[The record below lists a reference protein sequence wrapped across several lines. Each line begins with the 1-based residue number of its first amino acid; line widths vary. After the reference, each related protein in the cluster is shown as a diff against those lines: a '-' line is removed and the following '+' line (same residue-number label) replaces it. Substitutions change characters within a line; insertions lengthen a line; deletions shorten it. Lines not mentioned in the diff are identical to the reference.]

1 MKFLSAILA
10 ISPIFLLFQVARA
23 QQQQQPTKWTLTTA
37 DFQTKQVDLSSIDDA
52 GVRVNDQSGSP
63 PRLVKWDELVLLDR
77 ALESKSAS
85 GKFVVSLLGGEQL
98 HGEPVKLSGETLTWK
113 SSSVGD
119 LDLPL
124 RQVAKISRAGA
135 AATANDEAK
144 RTEDVVQLAN
154 GDSVRGIVSDIA
166 NDQITVQVSGT
177 PTPVPLGSV
186 AAVLFAS
193 TGAARP
199 VAGERTLRVKLSD
212 DSVIT
217 APTVATEGDQL
228 VLKLK
233 SGGTRKVPLSAVAG
247 IEQLNGPVSWLS
259 SRQPSEN
266 VQTPFLETTR
276 PAKMDR
282 TINGK
287 PIRFGERTFARG
299 IGVVPYSKITWP
311 LADGGDY
318 QTFRT
323 QYTIDGAAP
332 YADVTV
338 RIRLDGEVVHE
349 KAHVTAGE
357 ISSVILVPLKKA
369 KTITLEVD
377 FGDNYGVQ
385 DKLDWIE
392 PALVKGSGVAPA
404 SPTTATTSP

>member
-1 MKFLSAILA
+1 MKPLPAILA
-10 ISPIFLLFQVARA
+10 ILAIFVSSIFVDA
-23 QQQQQPTKWTLTTA
+23 QQQPPKWTLTTA
-37 DFQTKQVDLSSIDDA
+37 DFQTKQVDLASIDDA
-52 GVRVNDQSGSP
+52 GVHVVDQSGTP

-77 ALESKSAS
+77 ALETKSAS
-85 GKFVVSLLGGEQL
+85 GKFVISLLGGEQL
-98 HGEPVKLSGETLTWK
+98 HGEPVKLTGEALTWK

-119 LDLPL
+119 IDLPL
-124 RQVAKISRAGA
+124 KQISKITRAGA
-135 AATANDEAK
+135 ATSLNDEPK

-166 NDQITVQVSGT
+166 GDQITVQVSGT

-199 VAGERTLRVKLSD
+199 VAGERALRVKISD

-217 APTVATEGDQL
+217 APAVATEADQL

-282 TINGK
+282 TIAGK
-287 PIRFGERTFARG
+287 PIRFGDRTVARG

-311 LADGGDY
+311 VSGDY

-323 QYTIDGAAP
+323 QYAIDGTAP

-338 RIRLDGEVVHE
+338 RIRLDGNVVHE
-349 KAHVTAGE
+349 KQHVTAGE
-357 ISSVILVPLKKA
+357 LSPVILVPLKSA

-392 PALVKGSGVAPA
+392 PALVKGSGVAAAPIAPA
-404 SPTTATTSP
+404 TAPTTAP